1 MVIHLAYHEKEHIWE
16 ALLVSYN
23 MYLRQGFHIT
33 VISGDQEFSAL
44 NALTTVLHTAPCLN
58 QAAASQHCGL
68 IERNICFLKEKI
80 HLPCHSLPFTMVPGI
95 KVVHMVLHIIEF
107 VNRFSCQGG
116 VKHFSPDEIM
126 TGCVYCQVTEN
137 IQPWNSLAPQTRAA
151 NLVGSLGNL
160 SGSQV
165 FLVLD
170 AGHILIRHH

>member
-1 MVIHLAYHEKEHIWE
+1 
-16 ALLVSYN
+16 
-23 MYLRQGFHIT
+23 
-33 VISGDQEFSAL
+33 
-44 NALTTVLHTAPCLN
+44 
-58 QAAASQHCGL
+58 
-68 IERNICFLKEKI
+68 
-80 HLPCHSLPFTMVPGI
+80 MVPGI